1 MKTCAFVWW
10 GILTAKIRGTG
21 VPKIPLQCMKFLH
34 VTLDSKS
41 GLQMGIN
48 YDDYVKLIDTIP
60 SGN

>member
-1 MKTCAFVWW
+1 
-10 GILTAKIRGTG
+10 
-21 VPKIPLQCMKFLH
+21 MKFLH